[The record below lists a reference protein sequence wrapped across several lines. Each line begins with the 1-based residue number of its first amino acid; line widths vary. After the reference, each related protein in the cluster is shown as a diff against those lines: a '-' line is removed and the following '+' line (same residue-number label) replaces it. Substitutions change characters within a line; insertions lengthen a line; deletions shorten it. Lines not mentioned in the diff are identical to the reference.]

1 VAPFQV
7 CYLLLYSE
15 SSSHFKQLIMKKRT
29 KQQLTEKN
37 NESGDE
43 LLKDKQSMHFQIL
56 GAQTC
61 CAE

>member
-1 VAPFQV
+1 
-7 CYLLLYSE
+7 
-15 SSSHFKQLIMKKRT
+15 MKKRT